1 MVRKKDGNV
10 QRFIVIDS
18 FNECFKNAYV
28 RGSVQAGGGGGGH
41 RRPLPPKIHEFQAR
55 SKAKTTEGG
64 LAKW

>member
-1 MVRKKDGNV
+1 MLMSGDQSRL
-10 QRFIVIDS
+10 
-18 FNECFKNAYV
+18 
-28 RGSVQAGGGGGGH
+28 GGGGGY